1 VHVPPPVIYIVGF
14 LAGLLLQRAFPVL
27 NEGVRPRRVLGA
39 AGLGLSVALAAPS
52 LGLFVRA
59 RTSPIPVKPAT
70 ALVTSGPY
78 RFTRNPMY
86 LGMVF
91 AYAGLALWSG
101 VVAALLVLPLVVV
114 VVDRYVIAREERY
127 LERAFGDQY
136 RQYKVHVRR
145 WLWGLP

>member
-14 LAGLLLQRAFPVL
+14 LAGLLLQRAIPVR
-27 NEGVRPRRVLGA
+27 NEAVRSRRVLGA

-52 LGLFVRA
+52 LVLFVRA
-59 RTSPIPVKPAT
+59 RTSPIPVRPAT

-86 LGMVF
+86 LGMAF

-101 VVAALLVLPLVVV
+101 VVSALLVLPLVVV
-114 VVDRYVIAREERY
+114 VVDRYVIVREERY
-127 LERAFGDQY
+127 LERAFGDHY
-136 RQYKVHVRR
+136 RQYKAHVRR
-145 WLWGLP
+145 WL

>member
-1 VHVPPPVIYIVGF
+1 
-14 LAGLLLQRAFPVL
+14 
-27 NEGVRPRRVLGA
+27 VLGA

-86 LGMVF
+86 LGMAF

-101 VVAALLVLPLVVV
+101 VFSALLILPLVVV
-114 VVDRYVIAREERY
+114 VVDRYVIPREERY
-127 LERAFGDQY
+127 LERAFGDHY

-145 WLWGLP
+145 WL

>member
-1 VHVPPPVIYIVGF
+1 
-14 LAGLLLQRAFPVL
+14 
-27 NEGVRPRRVLGA
+27 
-39 AGLGLSVALAAPS
+39 
-52 LGLFVRA
+52 
-59 RTSPIPVKPAT
+59 
-70 ALVTSGPY
+70 
-78 RFTRNPMY
+78 MY

-145 WLWGLP
+145 WL